1 MKEQHAICVYDIMDT
16 KWCIKKEVC
25 NVEFVNTGYE
35 YSMPELKELHE
46 EYTIVAVSAEDIMK
60 WIVEIEQKLTGTR
73 VSNVFNL
80 QKDDITATEYVGD
93 KDVRRLD
100 GIMDIVVDD
109 DDEGTG

>member
-1 MKEQHAICVYDIMDT
+1 
-16 KWCIKKEVC
+16 
-25 NVEFVNTGYE
+25 
-35 YSMPELKELHE
+35 MPELKELHE

>member
-1 MKEQHAICVYDIMDT
+1 
-16 KWCIKKEVC
+16 
-25 NVEFVNTGYE
+25 
-35 YSMPELKELHE
+35 
-46 EYTIVAVSAEDIMK
+46 MK

-109 DDEGTG
+109 DEGTG